1 MMAESSACMSCG
13 RALEPAERGRPR
25 RYCSRACQARAYR
38 ARRTEELVD
47 VPEESGTAP
56 HLTIERIVRAGIGV
70 ADAEG
75 LDALSMR
82 RVATDL
88 GASTMALYRHVTSK
102 DELVALMV
110 EAALADAPL
119 PDVPPRDWRHGLERA
134 AYRDWELYHRHPWIL
149 SKVLVT
155 TRIHSSPALAADSEV
170 AFSSFDGLGLDPADA
185 FRYMFT
191 FASYVQGVALTYV
204 SDVEAE
210 RQARTIAPRSAR
222 TRDEERRRIFDHGA
236 YPRLAPAMRAGADPW
251 NLDALFAAGLDGVLD
266 GIAADLE
273 RRRIEAS
280 ATADGSAAHPRTSA
294 DDQADPA
301 SR

>member
-1 MMAESSACMSCG
+1 MSESSACMSCG

-38 ARRTEELVD
+38 ARRTEEPVD
-47 VPEESGTAP
+47 VPEEGGNAP
-56 HLTIERIVRAGIGV
+56 HLTIERIVRAGIEV

-75 LDALSMR
+75 LAALSMR
-82 RVATDL
+82 RVAADL
-88 GASTMALYRHVTSK
+88 GASTMALYRHVASK

-110 EAALADAPL
+110 EAALTDVPL

-155 TRIHSSPALAADSEV
+155 THIHSSPALAADSES
-170 AFSSFDGLGLDPADA
+170 AFSAFDGLGLEPADA

-191 FASYVQGVALTYV
+191 FASYVQGVALTYI

-210 RQARTIAPRSAR
+210 RQAGHG
-222 TRDEERRRIFDHGA
+222 RDDQRRRVFDPGV

-251 NLDALFAAGLDGVLD
+251 DLDTLFAAGLAGVLD

-273 RRRIEAS
+273 RRGIEA
-280 ATADGSAAHPRTSA
+280 
-294 DDQADPA
+294 
-301 SR
+301 